1 MITDPLFY
9 LTAIPAV
16 ILVGLSKGGFG
27 GIAIMA
33 VPLMALIISPVK
45 AAAIMLPILLVMD
58 AVALWSYRGV
68 YDRRSLFILLPA
80 AMIGIFI
87 GWLAAAWVTA
97 DFIRL
102 LVGTVAIL
110 FALDHW
116 LKLRPQKSGRPGPVK
131 GLVFGTSA
139 GFTSFIAHAGGPP
152 FQVYML
158 PIRLEPR
165 VFVGTGVIFF
175 AVVNAV
181 KVIPYLALGQFSR
194 ENLLTA
200 LVLLPLA
207 PLSTLAGVWI
217 VKKIS
222 VNMFYGITY
231 MTVFLV
237 GLKLVWD
244 GLAAYFQ

>member
-9 LTAIPAV
+9 MAAIPAV

-33 VPLMALIISPVK
+33 VPLMALVISPVK

-58 AVALWSYRGV
+58 AVALWSYRGT
-68 YDRRSLFILLPA
+68 YDRTSLVALLPA
-80 AMIGIFI
+80 AMLGIFI
-87 GWLAAAWVTA
+87 GWITAAWVTA
-97 DFIRL
+97 DLIRL

-116 LKLRPQKSGRPGPVK
+116 FKLRPQKAGRPGGTK
-131 GLVFGTSA
+131 GLIFGASA

-152 FQVYML
+152 FQIYML

-165 VFVGTGVIFF
+165 IFVGTGVIFF

-181 KVIPYLALGQFSR
+181 KVVPYLALGQFSS

-222 VNMFYGITY
+222 MQAFYGITY
-231 MTVFLV
+231 TTVFLV

-244 GLAAYFQ
+244 GLTAYF